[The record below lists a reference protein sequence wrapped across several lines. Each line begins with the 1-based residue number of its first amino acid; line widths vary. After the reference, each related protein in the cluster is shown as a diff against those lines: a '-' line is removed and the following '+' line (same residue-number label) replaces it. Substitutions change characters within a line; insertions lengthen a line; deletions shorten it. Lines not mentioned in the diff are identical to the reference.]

1 MLWGD
6 DGAFK
11 VLWLAVVA
19 VLVGRDSSGRV
30 RELAPLSDSRCFGIA
45 RSDSKSSRTRGA
57 GVVEGSCSEWDE
69 AESVGREVEEEEE
82 EE

>member
-11 VLWLAVVA
+11 VLWLPVVA

-30 RELAPLSDSRCFGIA
+30 RELAPLSDSRCFGIV
-45 RSDSKSSRTRGA
+45 RSDSKSSKTRGA
-57 GVVEGSCSEWDE
+57 GGEGSCSEWDE
-69 AESVGREVEEEEE
+69 AGSVGREEE
-82 EE
+82 

>member
-1 MLWGD
+1 MLCGD

-11 VLWLAVVA
+11 VLWLPVVA

-45 RSDSKSSRTRGA
+45 RSDSKSRGA
-57 GVVEGSCSEWDE
+57 GVEGSCSEWDE
-69 AESVGREVEEEEE
+69 AGSVGREVEEEEE